1 MRPATEPDRSL
12 DVPMMREIKALR
24 LLGGLALLGLAEVA
38 VLGGIALITAQPAE
52 AQFFEP
58 RYQRPRGG
66 GFFDS
71 LFGGGGRQRYDD
83 REIYREAPAPVDN
96 SRAPPPRKETKP
108 DHIEPTTSVVVFGD
122 SMADWLAYG
131 LEDAFAD
138 APEVAIVRKAK
149 PYSGLLR
156 YDAKNDQ
163 DWWHVAREMLANE
176 KANYVIMMLGVG
188 DRQNLRERDVAK
200 EAEQK
205 AKEDANKE
213 QAGAA
218 PQDQQKQEQA
228 KKETDDEGGIVA
240 PEPKAPASRR
250 SASGVIEFRTEPWEK
265 VYTRRIDDTIA
276 ALKSKGVPVFWV
288 GLPPIRGT
296 KSTADTGYLN
306 DLYRARAEKAGAV
319 YVDVWDGFV
328 DEEGKYTTSGPDY
341 EGQVRRLRAG
351 DGVYFTKYG
360 ARKLAHY
367 VEREIRR
374 YMANRGPIALPMGP
388 IAPALSDGKPAA
400 RPLAGPVVPL
410 TTITGN
416 NDELAGGM
424 ATNARADA
432 SATAVLVKGDALAP
446 VPGRADDF
454 IWPPG
459 SERPKPQ
466 TPVAVPAAP
475 VQPAPPKAAAV
486 TPPAA
491 TPAPATAAPQAPASI
506 AMPEPEAKPAAP
518 KPVDIKPA
526 ALEPK
531 PPAAQPRAVERPRAP
546 PVADNRP
553 RPPQQQV
560 VDPRAPRPPQG
571 IAQQPPRRRDD
582 GGLFGIFR

>member
-1 MRPATEPDRSL
+1 
-12 DVPMMREIKALR
+12 MMRKFKALR
-24 LLGGLALLGLAEVA
+24 VFGGLALLGLAEVA
-38 VLGGIALITAQPAE
+38 ALGGIALITAQPAQ

-66 GFFDS
+66 GFFDG

-96 SRAPPPRKETKP
+96 SRAPPPRKETKA
-108 DHIEPTTSVVVFGD
+108 DQVEPTTSVVVFGD

-131 LEDAFAD
+131 LEDAFGD

-200 EAEQK
+200 EAEQQ
-205 AKEDANKE
+205 AKEEANKD
-213 QAGAA
+213 QAGNAA
-218 PQDQQKQEQA
+218 DPS
-228 KKETDDEGGIVA
+228 KKESDDEGGIVA
-240 PEPKAPASRR
+240 PEPKTPPSRR
-250 SASGVIEFRTEPWEK
+250 SASGVIEFRSEPWEK

-341 EGQVRRLRAG
+341 EGQVRRLRTG

-388 IAPALSDGKPAA
+388 VGPVPSDGKPAA

-424 ATNARADA
+424 AANARADA
-432 SATAVLVKGDALAP
+432 SAPAVLVKGDALTPA
-446 VPGRADDF
+446 PGRADDF

-466 TPVAVPAAP
+466 PPVAAPAAP
-475 VQPAPPKAAAV
+475 VQPAAPKAAAV

-491 TPAPATAAPQAPASI
+491 TPAPATAVPQAPASI
-506 AMPEPEAKPAAP
+506 AAPEPQAKPENKPAAP
-518 KPVDIKPA
+518 KPVDVKPA
-526 ALEPK
+526 AVEPK
-531 PPAAQPRAVERPRAP
+531 PPASQPRAAERPRAP
-546 PVADNRP
+546 PAADNRP
-553 RPPQQQV
+553 RPPQQQQV
-560 VDPRAPRPPQG
+560 IDPRAPRPPQG

-582 GGLFGIFR
+582 GGLFGLFR

>member
-1 MRPATEPDRSL
+1 
-12 DVPMMREIKALR
+12 MMRKFKALR
-24 LLGGLALLGLAEVA
+24 LLGGLALLGLAEIA
-38 VLGGIALITAQPAE
+38 VLGGIALITAQPAD

-66 GFFDS
+66 GFFDG

-96 SRAPPPRKETKP
+96 SRAPAPRKETKA
-108 DHIEPTTSVVVFGD
+108 DHVEPTTSVVVFGD

-156 YDAKNDQ
+156 YDAKTDQ
-163 DWWHVAREMLANE
+163 DWWHVARDMLANE

-200 EAEQK
+200 EAEQQ
-205 AKEDANKE
+205 AKDQAAKDQAN
-213 QAGAA
+213 AA
-218 PQDQQKQEQA
+218 PQDQSKQDQQKQDQA

-240 PEPKAPASRR
+240 PEPKAPAARR
-250 SASGVIEFRTEPWEK
+250 SASGVIEFRSEPWEK
-265 VYTRRIDDTIA
+265 VYARRIDDTVA

-288 GLPPIRGT
+288 GLPPIRGA

-306 DLYRARAEKAGAV
+306 DLFRARAEKAGAV

-341 EGQVRRLRAG
+341 EGQVRRLRTA

-388 IAPALSDGKPAA
+388 VAPVPSDGKPAA

-416 NDELAGGM
+416 NDELAGG
-424 ATNARADA
+424 AANARADA
-432 SATAVLVKGDALAP
+432 SATAVLVKGDAVAP
-446 VPGRADDF
+446 APGRADDF

-459 SERPKPQ
+459 SERPKP
-466 TPVAVPAAP
+466 PAPATATP
-475 VQPAPPKAAAV
+475 VQPAAPAAPKAAAV
-486 TPPAA
+486 TPPAS
-491 TPAPATAAPQAPASI
+491 TPAPAAVPQAPA
-506 AMPEPEAKPAAP
+506 AAVAAPETKPVEAKPAAVEP
-518 KPVDIKPA
+518 KPVAPA
-526 ALEPK
+526 
-531 PPAAQPRAVERPRAP
+531 RAVERPRAPP

-553 RPPQQQV
+553 RPPQQQQV
-560 VDPRAPRPPQG
+560 IDPRAPRPPQG